1 MCLRFVLPSSSVL
14 PPSPAFKEMLMTP
27 ENSPRPRSRKP
38 SDVHGLTDPNNHL
51 NLNSNFA
58 SMNLSGD
65 PNKQSPKDKGKAAN
79 NKGSS
84 VTNKANRMKKKV
96 LDSSVVDYQ

>member
-1 MCLRFVLPSSSVL
+1 
-14 PPSPAFKEMLMTP
+14 MTP

-65 PNKQSPKDKGKAAN
+65 PNQQSPKDKGKVAN

-84 VTNKANRMKKKV
+84 VTTKANKIRKKV
-96 LDSSVVDYQ
+96 LESLMQKNTAL